1 MSHNLE
7 NQTLAF
13 AGICQA
19 VSLVQQVARQ
29 GIIQDKDQLSAT
41 LNSILMTDAEN
52 TADVFGGKAQL
63 TLGYQTI
70 IDQLGNNDG
79 RKNAEL
85 TRYLVGTL
93 ALERK
98 LAKRRD
104 LMAMLGERI
113 NQVKRQRHHFELLD
127 EQVLAN
133 LASIYSDII
142 SPIGPRIQVAG
153 EPKFLQQPLVQHQIR
168 ALLLA
173 GIRSAV
179 LWRQLGGQRRQILFS
194 RKRVVA
200 QAQAAL
206 REI

>member
-1 MSHNLE
+1 MSHSLE

-19 VSLVQQVARQ
+19 ARLVQQVARE
-29 GIIQDKDQLSAT
+29 GRIDDKDVLATT
-41 LNSILMTDAEN
+41 LNSILVTDAEQS
-52 TADVFGGKAQL
+52 ADIYGGHENL
-63 TLGYQTI
+63 RLGYQTLI
-70 IDQLGNNDG
+70 EQLNGDSS
-79 RKNAEL
+79 KKDAEL
-85 TRYLVGTL
+85 TRYLVGVV

-104 LMAMLGERI
+104 LMSMLGERI
-113 NQVKRQRHHFELLD
+113 SQVKRQLHHFDLLD

-133 LASIYSDII
+133 LAGIYSDIV

-153 EPKFLQQPLVQHQIR
+153 NPSHLQQPMVQHQIR

-179 LWRQLGGQRRQILFS
+179 LWRQLGGKRRHILFS
-194 RKRVVA
+194 RKRLVA
-200 QAQAAL
+200 QAQAVL
-206 REI
+206 RY

>member
-1 MSHNLE
+1 MSNPFE

-19 VSLVQQVARQ
+19 ASLVQQVARH
-29 GIIQDKDQLSAT
+29 GTIADKDSLST
-41 LNSILMTDAEN
+41 MLNSILVTDAEQS
-52 TADVFGGKAQL
+52 ADIYGGHQPLA
-63 TLGYQTI
+63 LGYQTMVE
-70 IDQLGNNDG
+70 QLGNNG
-79 RKNAEL
+79 SRKNAEL
-85 TRYLVGTL
+85 TRYLVGILT
-93 ALERK
+93 LERK

-133 LASIYSDII
+133 FASIYSDIV

-153 EPKFLQQPLVQHQIR
+153 NPTYLQQTPVQHQIR

-179 LWRQLGGQRRQILFS
+179 LWRQLGGKRRHIVFA
-194 RKRVVA
+194 RKRLVA
-200 QAQAAL
+200 QAQAGL
-206 REI
+206 RK

>member
-1 MSHNLE
+1 MSHSLE

-19 VSLVQQVARQ
+19 ARLVQQVARE
-29 GIIQDKDQLSAT
+29 GRIDDKDVLATT
-41 LNSILMTDAEN
+41 LNSILVTDAEQS
-52 TADVFGGKAQL
+52 ADIYGGHENL
-63 TLGYQTI
+63 RLGYQTLI
-70 IDQLGNNDG
+70 EQLNGDSS
-79 RKNAEL
+79 KKDAEL
-85 TRYLVGTL
+85 TRYLVGVV

-104 LMAMLGERI
+104 LMSMLGERI
-113 NQVKRQRHHFELLD
+113 SQVKRQLHHFDLLD

-133 LASIYSDII
+133 LAGIYSDIV

-153 EPKFLQQPLVQHQIR
+153 NPSHLQQPMVQHQIR

-179 LWRQLGGQRRQILFS
+179 LWRQLGGKRRHILFS
-194 RKRVVA
+194 RKRLVA

-206 REI
+206 RY

>member
-1 MSHNLE
+1 MSKSLE

-29 GIIQDKDQLSAT
+29 GSIEDKEVFKAT
-41 LNSILMTDAEN
+41 LNSILVTDAERSE
-52 TADVFGGKAQL
+52 DIYGGHPQL
-63 TLGYQTI
+63 HLGYQTLI
-70 IDQLGNNDG
+70 EQLSTDSAQ
-79 RKNAEL
+79 KNAEL
-85 TRYLVGTL
+85 TRYLVGL
-93 ALERK
+93 VALERK
-98 LAKRRD
+98 LARRRD
-104 LMAMLGERI
+104 LLSMLGERI
-113 NQVKRQRHHFELLD
+113 SQVKRQLHHFELLD

-142 SPIGPRIQVAG
+142 SPLGPRIQVAG
-153 EPKFLQQPLVQHQIR
+153 NPGYLQQPLVQHQIR

-179 LWRQLGGQRRQILFS
+179 LWRQLGGKRRHILFS
-194 RKRVVA
+194 RKRLVA

-206 REI
+206 RY

>member
-1 MSHNLE
+1 MSHSLE

-19 VSLVQQVARQ
+19 ASLVQQVARE
-29 GIIQDKDQLSAT
+29 GSINDKSLFEAT
-41 LNSILMTDAEN
+41 LNSILVTDAEQSV
-52 TADVFGGKAQL
+52 DIYGGHASL
-63 TLGYQTI
+63 SLGYQTL
-70 IDQLGNNDG
+70 IDQLGNNSS

-85 TRYLVGTL
+85 TRYLVGIV

-104 LMAMLGERI
+104 LMSMLGERI
-113 NQVKRQRHHFELLD
+113 NQVKRQLHHFELLD

-133 LASIYSDII
+133 LASVYSDIV

-153 EPKFLQQPLVQHQIR
+153 NPTYLQQPLVQHQIR

-179 LWRQLGGQRRQILFS
+179 LWRQLGGKRRHILFS
-194 RKRVVA
+194 RKRLVA

-206 REI
+206 RY

>member
-19 VSLVQQVARQ
+19 ASLVQQVARQ
-29 GIIQDKDQLSAT
+29 GTIEDKATLTAT
-41 LNSILMTDAEN
+41 LNSILVTDAEQS
-52 TADVFGGKAQL
+52 ADIYGGHAQL
-63 TLGYQTI
+63 ALGYQTI
-70 IDQLGNNDG
+70 IDQLSNDSA

-85 TRYLVGTL
+85 TRYLVGIVT
-93 ALERK
+93 LERK

-127 EQVLAN
+127 DQVLAN
-133 LASIYSDII
+133 LASIYSDIV

-153 EPKFLQQPLVQHQIR
+153 NPTYLQQTPVQHQIR

-179 LWRQLGGQRRQILFS
+179 LWRQLGGKRRYILFG
-194 RKRVVA
+194 RKRLVA
-200 QAQAAL
+200 QAQSAL
-206 REI
+206 RK

>member
-1 MSHNLE
+1 ME

-19 VSLVQQVARQ
+19 ASLVQQVARQ
-29 GIIQDKDQLSAT
+29 GTIENKTVLTAT
-41 LNSILMTDAEN
+41 LNSILVTDAERSE
-52 TADVFGGKAQL
+52 DIYGGHAQL
-63 TLGYQTI
+63 QLGYQTL
-70 IDQLGNNDG
+70 IDQLSTDSGQ
-79 RKNAEL
+79 KNAEL
-85 TRYLVGTL
+85 TRYLVGL
-93 ALERK
+93 VALERK

-113 NQVKRQRHHFELLD
+113 NQVKRQLHHFELLD

-133 LASIYSDII
+133 LAGIYSDIV

-153 EPKFLQQPLVQHQIR
+153 NPSYLQQLLVQHQIR

-179 LWRQLGGQRRQILFS
+179 LWRQLGGKRRHILFS
-194 RKRVVA
+194 RKRLVA

-206 REI
+206 RY

>member
-1 MSHNLE
+1 MSHSLE

-19 VSLVQQVARQ
+19 ARLVQQVARE
-29 GIIQDKDQLSAT
+29 GRIDDKDVLAKT
-41 LNSILMTDAEN
+41 LNSILVTDAEQS
-52 TADVFGGKAQL
+52 ADIYGGHENL
-63 TLGYQTI
+63 RLGYQTLI
-70 IDQLGNNDG
+70 EQLNGDSS
-79 RKNAEL
+79 KKDAEL
-85 TRYLVGTL
+85 TRYLVGVV

-104 LMAMLGERI
+104 LMSMLGERI
-113 NQVKRQRHHFELLD
+113 SQVKRQLHHFDLLD

-133 LASIYSDII
+133 LAGIYSDIV

-153 EPKFLQQPLVQHQIR
+153 NPSHLQQPMVQHQIR

-179 LWRQLGGQRRQILFS
+179 LWRQLGGKRRHILFS
-194 RKRVVA
+194 RKRLVA

-206 REI
+206 RY

>member
-1 MSHNLE
+1 MSHSLE

-29 GIIQDKDQLSAT
+29 GSIDDKEVLRAT
-41 LNSILMTDAEN
+41 LNSILVTDAEHSQ
-52 TADVFGGKAQL
+52 DIYGGHGQL
-63 TLGYQTI
+63 RLGYQTLI
-70 IDQLGNNDG
+70 EQLNTDSGQ
-79 RKNAEL
+79 KNAEL
-85 TRYLVGTL
+85 TRYLVGL
-93 ALERK
+93 VALERK

-104 LMAMLGERI
+104 LLAMLGERI
-113 NQVKRQRHHFELLD
+113 NQVKRQLHHFELLD

-133 LASIYSDII
+133 LASIYSDIV

-153 EPKFLQQPLVQHQIR
+153 NPSYLQQPLVQHQIR

-179 LWRQLGGQRRQILFS
+179 LWRQLGGRRRHILFS
-194 RKRVVA
+194 RKRLVA

-206 REI
+206 RY

>member
-19 VSLVQQVARQ
+19 ASLVQQVARQ
-29 GIIQDKDQLSAT
+29 GTIEDKDTLTAT
-41 LNSILMTDAEN
+41 LNSILVTDAEQS
-52 TADVFGGKAQL
+52 ADIYGGHAQL
-63 TLGYQTI
+63 ALGYQTI
-70 IDQLGNNDG
+70 VDQLSNDSA

-85 TRYLVGTL
+85 TRYLVGIVTL
-93 ALERK
+93 EGK

-133 LASIYSDII
+133 LASIYSDIV

-153 EPKFLQQPLVQHQIR
+153 NPTYLQQAPVQHQIR

-179 LWRQLGGQRRQILFS
+179 LWRQLGGKRRHILFS
-194 RKRVVA
+194 RKRLVA
-200 QAQAAL
+200 QAQSAL
-206 REI
+206 RG

>member
-1 MSHNLE
+1 MSHSLE

-19 VSLVQQVARQ
+19 ARLVQQVARQ
-29 GIIQDKDQLSAT
+29 GVIDDKEVLATT
-41 LNSILMTDAEN
+41 LNSILVTDAEQ
-52 TADVFGGKAQL
+52 TADVYGGHDNL
-63 TLGYQTI
+63 RLGYNTLI
-70 IDQLGNNDG
+70 EQLNGDSNKKD
-79 RKNAEL
+79 AEL
-85 TRYLVGTL
+85 TRYLVGVV

-104 LMAMLGERI
+104 LMSMLGERI
-113 NQVKRQRHHFELLD
+113 SQVKRQLHHFDLLD

-133 LASIYSDII
+133 LAGIYSDIV

-153 EPKFLQQPLVQHQIR
+153 NPSFLQQPMVQHQIR

-179 LWRQLGGQRRQILFS
+179 LWRQLGGKRRHILFS
-194 RKRVVA
+194 RKRLVA

-206 REI
+206 R

>member
-1 MSHNLE
+1 MSNTFE

-19 VSLVQQVARQ
+19 ASLVQQVARH
-29 GIIQDKDQLSAT
+29 GTIADKDPLST
-41 LNSILMTDAEN
+41 MLNSILVTDAEQS
-52 TADVFGGKAQL
+52 ADIYGGHPSLA
-63 TLGYQTI
+63 LGYQTMV
-70 IDQLGNNDG
+70 DQLGNNDS

-85 TRYLVGTL
+85 TRYLVGII

-133 LASIYSDII
+133 FASIYSDIV

-153 EPKFLQQPLVQHQIR
+153 NPTYLQQTPVQHQIR

-179 LWRQLGGQRRQILFS
+179 LWRQLGGKRRHILLA
-194 RKRVVA
+194 RKRLVT
-200 QAQAAL
+200 QAQAGL
-206 REI
+206 RER

>member
-1 MSHNLE
+1 MSHNFE

-19 VSLVQQVARQ
+19 ASLVQQVARQ
-29 GIIQDKDQLSAT
+29 GIIENKTTLAAT
-41 LNSILMTDAEN
+41 LNSILVTDAEQS
-52 TADVFGGKAQL
+52 ADIYGGHGEL
-63 TLGYQTI
+63 TLGYQAI
-70 IDQLGNNDG
+70 VDQLSNDSA

-85 TRYLVGTL
+85 TRYMVGIV

-104 LMAMLGERI
+104 LMSMLGERI

-133 LASIYSDII
+133 LASIYSDIV

-153 EPKFLQQPLVQHQIR
+153 NPTYLQQTPVQHQIR

-179 LWRQLGGQRRQILFS
+179 LWRQLGGKRRHILFA
-194 RKRVVA
+194 RKRLVA
-200 QAQAAL
+200 QAQSAL
-206 REI
+206 RK

>member
-1 MSHNLE
+1 MSHSLE
-7 NQTLAF
+7 NKTLAF

-29 GIIQDKDQLSAT
+29 GTIKDKAPLSAT
-41 LNSILMTDAEN
+41 LNSILVTDADN
-52 TADVFGGKAQL
+52 TADIYGGQGQL

-70 IDQLGNNDG
+70 VDQLGNNDS

-98 LAKRRD
+98 LAKRKD

-133 LASIYSDII
+133 FASIYSDII

-153 EPKFLQQPLVQHQIR
+153 EPSFLQQSLVQHQIR

-179 LWRQLGGQRRQILFS
+179 LWRQLGGQRRQILFN
-194 RKRVVA
+194 RKRMVA
-200 QAQAAL
+200 LAQSAL
-206 REI
+206 RES

>member
-1 MSHNLE
+1 MSHTLE

-19 VSLVQQVARQ
+19 ASLVQQVSRQ
-29 GIIQDKDQLSAT
+29 GTIEDKATLAAT
-41 LNSILMTDAEN
+41 LNSILMTDAEQP
-52 TADVFGGKAQL
+52 ADIYGGHEQL
-63 TLGYQTI
+63 ALGYQAI
-70 IDQLGNNDG
+70 VDQLSNDSA

-85 TRYLVGTL
+85 TRYLVGIV

-133 LASIYSDII
+133 LASIYSDIV

-153 EPKFLQQPLVQHQIR
+153 NPTYLQQPLVQHQIR

-179 LWRQLGGQRRQILFS
+179 LWRQLGGKRRHILFG
-194 RKRVVA
+194 RKRLVA
-200 QAQAAL
+200 QAQSAL
-206 REI
+206 RK

>member
-19 VSLVQQVARQ
+19 AHLVQQVARQ
-29 GIIQDKDQLSAT
+29 GSIDNKATLTAT
-41 LNSILMTDAEN
+41 LNSILVTDAEQ
-52 TADVFGGKAQL
+52 TADVYGGQDQL

-70 IDQLGNNDG
+70 VDQLSNKSA

-85 TRYLVGTL
+85 TRYLVGIV

-98 LAKRRD
+98 LAKRQD

-127 EQVLAN
+127 EQILAG
-133 LASIYSDII
+133 LASIYSDIV

-153 EPKFLQQPLVQHQIR
+153 NPTYLQQTPVQHQIR

-179 LWRQLGGQRRQILFS
+179 LWRQLGGKRRHILFA
-194 RKRVVA
+194 RKQLVA
-200 QAQAAL
+200 RAQSAL
-206 REI
+206 RK

>member
-1 MSHNLE
+1 MSHSLE

-19 VSLVQQVARQ
+19 ASLVQQVARQ
-29 GIIQDKDQLSAT
+29 GTIENKTVLTAT
-41 LNSILMTDAEN
+41 LNSILVTDAERSE
-52 TADVFGGKAQL
+52 DIYGGHAQL
-63 TLGYQTI
+63 QLGYQTL
-70 IDQLGNNDG
+70 IDQLSTDSGQ
-79 RKNAEL
+79 KNAEL
-85 TRYLVGTL
+85 TRYLVGL
-93 ALERK
+93 VALERK

-113 NQVKRQRHHFELLD
+113 NQVKRQLHHFELLD

-133 LASIYSDII
+133 LAGIYSDIV

-153 EPKFLQQPLVQHQIR
+153 NPSYLQQLLVQHQIR

-179 LWRQLGGQRRQILFS
+179 LWRQLGGKRRHILFS
-194 RKRVVA
+194 RKRLVA

-206 REI
+206 RY